1 VNRGQALIPF
11 RGRKCFSG
19 VRPTGE
25 DGPYRCRQDATVE
38 RYSRAW
44 CDLHDPDRVAL
55 EIAFAMLIQVT
66 RKAA

>member
-1 VNRGQALIPF
+1 VKGAALIPWN
-11 RGRKCFSG
+11 GRKCYEG
-19 VRPTGE
+19 TRETGE
-25 DGPYRCRQDATVE
+25 PGPNKCNQLGTVV

-66 RKAA
+66 RKAAA